1 MSHFHL
7 GPFHCSSNADFI
19 TSLLTLGP
27 NSKQLSENFIFIYL
41 GLSLFTQAELV
52 YKPLFI
58 IVTVVAVVVS
68 RYCAVFP
75 IANAV
80 NFVRRH
86 KRASRNSPLPSLRE
100 DRGGTKDELP
110 REYQIMLFWAGLRGA
125 VGFALSAGIEG
136 EHAVAL
142 QTTVLVTVVLTVIIF
157 GGTTAQMLEILGI
170 RMGVTDDED
179 ADSDDEDLADDGTAS
194 NLRLASVSG
203 PSVRRRRSKSGNG
216 TRHSESY
223 RDDEGDQLLSHARTS
238 TSPDSSNGSGGERPY
253 PPSLPRDRS
262 SAEED
267 EDDPE
272 VLPGRDA
279 SVLRSS
285 HRWHASARPSS
296 TSAILESSTDQL
308 ANSDSWMPS
317 GESGPSALDLTEA
330 RSGGATARQLID
342 RAGLIFRDGQWF
354 QKIDER
360 YLLPMF
366 GNSVAQRKADDD
378 KARRVA
384 HAQEQEGAE
393 GPSVSTPSSRQASWG
408 RATAQWSSDPGPLSA
423 EPDAQDGEPD
433 EEEDGTHGQLRTLRS
448 T

>member
-1 MSHFHL
+1 MYVSSHRL
-7 GPFHCSSNADFI
+7 QSRSIID
-19 TSLLTLGP
+19 TLWP
-27 NSKQLSENFIFIYL
+27 QQLCENFIFIYL

-58 IVTVVAVVVS
+58 IVTVIAVVVS

-75 IANAV
+75 IANVV

-86 KRASRNSPLPSLRE
+86 RKAARTSGLPSLPGSTAE
-100 DRGGTKDELP
+100 KEELS

-179 ADSDDEDLADDGTAS
+179 ADSDDEEPAFADAS
-194 NLRLASVSG
+194 VNVRLASATG
-203 PSVRRRRSKSGNG
+203 PPLRQRRSRANFRRSGQ
-216 TRHSESY
+216 Y
-223 RDDEGDQLLSHARTS
+223 YDDEGETLLTEA
-238 TSPDSSNGSGGERPY
+238 SPASSNAPGDDAHY
-253 PPSLPRDRS
+253 PPRLPRDT
-262 SAEED
+262 AEDEED
-267 EDDPE
+267 DQE
-272 VLPGRDA
+272 VLPGHGTA
-279 SVLRSS
+279 VVRSS
-285 HRWHASARPSS
+285 YNRHASSPRTA
-296 TSAILESSTDQL
+296 TAILGE
-308 ANSDSWMPS
+308 DSWADAA
-317 GESGPSALDLTEA
+317 GEAEGPSALDLTEA

-366 GNSVAQRKADDD
+366 GNSVAQRKAEDD
-378 KARRVA
+378 KARRA
-384 HAQEQEGAE
+384 ASTAGENSGSSSPQKGAWSRAQSRWLAE
-393 GPSVSTPSSRQASWG
+393 PG
-408 RATAQWSSDPGPLSA
+408 GPLGDGV
-423 EPDAQDGEPD
+423 EPDAQAQVEDD
-433 EEEDGTHGQLRTLRS
+433 EDNDEGAAPLKTLGKTS
-448 T
+448 WS